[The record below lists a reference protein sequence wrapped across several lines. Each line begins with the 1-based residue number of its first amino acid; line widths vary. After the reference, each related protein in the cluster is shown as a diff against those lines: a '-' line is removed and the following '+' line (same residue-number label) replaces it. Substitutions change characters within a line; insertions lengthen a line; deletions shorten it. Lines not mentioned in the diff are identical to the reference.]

1 VFFPTPTFLLY
12 PNFASRYTTHRLG
25 TLASGIS
32 GCDNIGALLSHF
44 LSFVIVDTCICIGKN
59 TIILFEHSGV
69 NVREV
74 PNHSYRAVAMD
85 NRSALDIVLLCLSDN
100 GYTIS
105 SLISDVLMRRYTL
118 EDQRVR
124 LAREELERDS
134 VDICARLLNHNPSTT
149 L

>member
-1 VFFPTPTFLLY
+1 VIGVNAILSCFL
-12 PNFASRYTTHRLG
+12 NFVKIDILFG
-25 TLASGIS
+25 KKIGF
-32 GCDNIGALLSHF
+32 GENI
-44 LSFVIVDTCICIGKN
+44 IGKN

-69 NVREV
+69 NAREV

-118 EDQRVR
+118 
-124 LAREELERDS
+124 
-134 VDICARLLNHNPSTT
+134 LNHNPSTT